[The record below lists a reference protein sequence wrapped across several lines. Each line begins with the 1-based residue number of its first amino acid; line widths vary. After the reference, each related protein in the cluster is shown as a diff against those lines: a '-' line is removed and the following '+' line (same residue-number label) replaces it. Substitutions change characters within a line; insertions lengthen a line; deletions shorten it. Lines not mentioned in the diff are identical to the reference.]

1 MIEIEHIFGY
11 LLATGLTFLHWADFH
26 VLWPF
31 SSGLSIGLLVLQEVV
46 HCLVAFC
53 CCWCCIHEIS
63 PLPVMCIANIFPSL
77 LSMV

>member
-31 SSGLSIGLLVLQEVV
+31 SSGLSIGLLVLQEV
-46 HCLVAFC
+46 CSLSCGFLLVVVLY
-53 CCWCCIHEIS
+53 S
-63 PLPVMCIANIFPSL
+63 
-77 LSMV
+77 